1 MTAQN
6 LTYTPPRL
14 KHISHDITGI
24 KLEPIVALASSHR
37 IGVEVLSILS
47 PALQSEDFFREQSA
61 EQSLMLLEVQLGVL
75 KNALAC
81 NNIFINLPITVLMV
95 PELFQ
100 RLLQLRSPPL
110 NIEIVDPVDFF
121 TLSDTQRQG
130 VAQRLKQLTMK
141 GHRIWLDDIDETVI
155 QPFLFCR
162 LPLNGIK
169 IDKGAFWRLRATPAL
184 RQLVSRCFQL
194 AGSVLIE
201 GIETERD
208 RTWAL
213 QAGADLGQGYY
224 WPSWTWPED

>member
-1 MTAQN
+1 VTAQN